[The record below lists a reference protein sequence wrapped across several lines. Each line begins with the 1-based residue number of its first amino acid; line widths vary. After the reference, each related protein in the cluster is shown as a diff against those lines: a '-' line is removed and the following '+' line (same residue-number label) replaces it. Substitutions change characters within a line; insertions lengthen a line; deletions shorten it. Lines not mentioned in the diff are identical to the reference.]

1 MSVLFLRS
9 TIAAF
14 LFLTLAACGTL
25 IAPYDDTFDQG
36 LNKFSD
42 DTAKLLASASAG
54 AAEQSY
60 GSKETTAYYA
70 SAYNLLDRLDA
81 RAQLSRASIACPAN
95 EALKA
100 TIPDPMTLPAGY
112 EKYDCR
118 EVQLYIVRSF
128 VRQLEAD
135 HKSGGALSRA
145 EAKISGGQLQRAI
158 LGAIQVFLIN
168 KPSK

>member
-1 MSVLFLRS
+1 
-9 TIAAF
+9 
-14 LFLTLAACGTL
+14 
-25 IAPYDDTFDQG
+25 
-36 LNKFSD
+36 
-42 DTAKLLASASAG
+42 
-54 AAEQSY
+54 
-60 GSKETTAYYA
+60 
-70 SAYNLLDRLDA
+70 
-81 RAQLSRASIACPAN
+81 
-95 EALKA
+95 
-100 TIPDPMTLPAGY
+100 MTLPAGY